1 MKVLGFLQRHAA
13 AVWLATLVLVALGIG
28 SALRLPSAIY
38 PEVEFPRI
46 VVVARVGG
54 APPDLFLT
62 TVTRPLEQALTS
74 TLGVQRIRSKTIR
87 GATEISLQFAP
98 ATDMWRALQLT
109 DARIAEVRPSLPTE
123 TDIIVERVT
132 TGSFPVLTFN
142 VAGPVDPRELRE
154 IAEFTVRP
162 ALANVPGVGRIE
174 VLGGDVREVEVILR
188 PEATAALRLSPS
200 QVAAKLQVGL
210 GLAAVGRFDEGR
222 QLVTVIADA
231 LPKSLKEIADLP
243 VATSPEGVSVTLS
256 SIAEVLEGH
265 EDRTMRVGGPGGEA
279 VSISVARVAG
289 ASTPAVVKA
298 ATAAVHALSANLPP
312 DVTVQAVY
320 DQAVLVRESM
330 TGVRDAILL
339 GIALCA
345 LVIGLFLRDVRA
357 GLLASVAVPLTL
369 AVTFLPMHVGH
380 QTLNLMSL
388 GGMAVAI
395 GLVVDD
401 AIVIVEAI
409 ARHRDAG
416 ANPRDASIA
425 GTAEL
430 AKAVIGTTL
439 TTVVVLVPLAFLDGV
454 VGDFFRA
461 LAFAL
466 TAAVII
472 SLVVALVLV
481 PLASTFCLSS
491 RKQQNSS
498 TLFRYYEPCLKWILP
513 HPRLALLALLVLL
526 GAGAWLAPQ
535 LKRGFLPSVD
545 ESAFVLDYFLP
556 AGTSLATTDQFARAL
571 EQELLATPEVL
582 TFTRRTGAELG
593 PAAATQ
599 LNRGDIMVRLVL
611 PHRRK
616 RSAEDIIADVRSRTQ
631 ARYPEVRVEFVQV
644 LQDVLNDLAGNPRPI
659 EIKLMGQDYG
669 ELNRLASELTK
680 RTSSIPGLVDVYNGQ
695 ELPVPELQF
704 GMQRDAIARMGS
716 TPEEL
721 TRALDAA
728 LRGTRVGGIRRFDR
742 LINIRTRYPDTV
754 RFDPAHVLDLPFVAR
769 DATTSFRAVAD
780 VKRSTSPS
788 QLLHEALQPLVL
800 VTGDHENRDLGSVA
814 DDVERVVRQ
823 LPLTAGCRAV
833 LGGQMASQRDTLR
846 QLTYVG
852 AMGLLLVLAVLAAQF
867 CRLRLA
873 LLVIAMVPAA
883 IVGAILALITTGAA
897 LNAASLMG
905 CVLLVGL
912 VVKNGILLLEEAEN
926 QLTAG
931 LAVHAAVMRASERRL
946 RPVIMTTVATLA
958 GLLPLAFGI
967 GAGSEM
973 QRPLAIAVI
982 GGLLTSTAATL
993 GFIPPFAVWLLRS
1006 HIPLSRSEQGQ

>member
-1 MKVLGFLQRHAA
+1 MKTLEFLRRHAA

-28 SALRLPSAIY
+28 CALRLPSGIY

-98 ATDMWRALQLT
+98 NTDMWRALQLT
-109 DARIAEVRPSLPTE
+109 DARIAEVRSSLPPETE
-123 TDIIVERVT
+123 IIVERVT

-142 VAGPVDPRELRE
+142 VAGPVDPRDLRE
-154 IAEFTVRP
+154 IAEFVVRP
-162 ALANVPGVGRIE
+162 ALANVSGVGRIE
-174 VLGGDVREVEVILR
+174 VLGGDMREVEVILK
-188 PEATAALRLSPS
+188 PEATAALRLSPA
-200 QVAAKLQVGL
+200 QVAEKLQVGL
-210 GLAAVGRFDEGR
+210 GLSAVGRFDEAR
-222 QLVTVIADA
+222 QLVTVISDA
-231 LPKSLKEIADLP
+231 LPRNLKEISDMPIA
-243 VATSPEGVSVTLS
+243 VSPDGASIPLS
-256 SIAEVLEGH
+256 SIAEIVEGH
-265 EDRTMRVGGPGGEA
+265 EDRTMRIGGPRGET
-279 VSISVARVAG
+279 VSVSVARLPG
-289 ASTPAVVKA
+289 ASTPAVVDA
-298 ATAAVHALSANLPP
+298 ATTAVRLLSASLPSG
-312 DVTVQAVY
+312 VTVQPVY
-320 DQAVLVRESM
+320 DQGVLVRESM
-330 TGVRDAILL
+330 AGVRDAILF

-357 GLLASVAVPLTL
+357 GLLAGVAVPLTL
-369 AVTFLPMHVGH
+369 AITFLPMYAGH

-416 ANPRDASIA
+416 ADPKLASLA

-439 TTVVVLVPLAFLDGV
+439 TTVVVLIPLAFLDGV

-466 TAAVII
+466 TAAVLI
-472 SLVVALVLV
+472 SLGVALVLV
-481 PLASTFCLSS
+481 PLASGFSLSS
-491 RKQQNSS
+491 RKQATQSA
-498 TLFRYYEPCLKWILP
+498 LYRFYEPILRRILE
-513 HPRLALLALLVLL
+513 HPGLASLAFMILLAVGALLT
-526 GAGAWLAPQ
+526 PQ

-556 AGTSLATTDQFARAL
+556 AGTSLATTDKAAQSL
-571 EQELLATPEVL
+571 EKELVATPEVL

-611 PHRRK
+611 PAKRR
-616 RSAEDIIADVRSRTQ
+616 RSAEDIIADLRSRTE

-659 EIKLMGQDYG
+659 EIKLLGQDYG
-669 ELNRLASELTK
+669 ELNRLGTK
-680 RTSSIPGLVDVYNGQ
+680 LAESISSVPGLVDVYNGQ
-695 ELPVPELQF
+695 ELPVPELHF
-704 GMQRDAIARMGS
+704 GMQRDAIARLGG
-716 TPEEL
+716 TPDDL

-742 LINIRTRYPDTV
+742 LIGIRTRYPDTV
-754 RFDPAHVLDLPFVAR
+754 RFDAAHVLDLPFVAH
-769 DATTSFRAVAD
+769 DSTTSFRAVAD
-780 VKRSTSPS
+780 ISRSMSPS
-788 QLLHEALQPLVL
+788 QLLHEALQPLVA
-800 VTGDHENRDLGSVA
+800 VTGDHEHRDLGSVA
-814 DDVERVVRQ
+814 DDVDRIVRQ
-823 LPLTAGCRAV
+823 LQMPPGYRAV

-852 AMGLLLVLAVLAAQF
+852 SMGLLLVLAVLAAQF
-867 CRLRLA
+867 RRLRLA

-883 IVGAILALITTGAA
+883 IVGAILSLVVTGAA

-912 VVKNGILLLEEAEN
+912 VVKNGVLLLEEAEN
-926 QLTAG
+926 QLAAG
-931 LAVHAAVMRASERRL
+931 TSVVDAVMHASERRL

-958 GLLPLAFGI
+958 GLFPLALGI

-993 GFIPPFAVWLLRS
+993 GFVPPFAVWLLRG
-1006 HIPLSRSEQGQ
+1006 RSIAKVH

>member
-1 MKVLGFLQRHAA
+1 MKALEFLRRHAA
-13 AVWLATLVLVALGIG
+13 AVWLVTLVLVALGIG

-54 APPDLFLT
+54 SPPDLFLT
-62 TVTRPLEQALTS
+62 TITRPLEQALTS

-98 ATDMWRALQLT
+98 NTDMWRALQLT
-109 DARIAEVRPSLPTE
+109 DARIAEVRSSLPPETE
-123 TDIIVERVT
+123 VIVERVT

-142 VAGPVDPRELRE
+142 VAGPADPRDLRE
-154 IAEFTVRP
+154 IAEFVVRP
-162 ALANVPGVGRIE
+162 ALTNVSGVGRIE
-174 VLGGDVREVEVILR
+174 VLGGDVREVEVILK

-200 QVAAKLQVGL
+200 QVAEKLQAGL

-231 LPKSLKEIADLP
+231 LPKSLKEISDLP
-243 VATSPEGVSVTLS
+243 IAMSSDGVSVPLS
-256 SIAEVLEGH
+256 SIAEVVEGH
-265 EDRTMRVGGPGGEA
+265 EDRTVRIGGPRGET
-279 VSISVARVAG
+279 VSLSIARLPG
-289 ASTPAVVKA
+289 ASTPAVVEA
-298 ATAAVHALSANLPP
+298 ATAAVRALSTSMPNG
-312 DVTVQAVY
+312 VTIQAVY
-320 DQAVLVRESM
+320 DQASLVRESM
-330 TGVRDAILL
+330 ASVRDAILL

-345 LVIGLFLRDVRA
+345 LVIGLFLRDIRA
-357 GLLASVAVPLTL
+357 GLLAGIAVPLTL
-369 AVTFLPMHVGH
+369 AITFVPMVMGH

-409 ARHRDAG
+409 ARRRDAG
-416 ANPRDASIA
+416 ATPIVASMT
-425 GTAEL
+425 GTADL

-439 TTVVVLVPLAFLDGV
+439 TTVVVLIPLAFLEGV

-466 TAAVII
+466 TAAVLI

-481 PLASTFCLSS
+481 PLASSFSLLGQPQP
-491 RKQQNSS
+491 QQSA
-498 TLFRYYEPCLKWILP
+498 LFRYYEPFLT
-513 HPRLALLALLVLL
+513 RVLARPGHAVMAFAILL
-526 GAGAWLAPQ
+526 GAGALLAPQ

-556 AGTSLATTDQFARAL
+556 SGTSLATTDQFARAL
-571 EQELLATPEVL
+571 EKELVATPEVL

-599 LNRGDIMVRLVL
+599 LNRGDIMVRLRL
-611 PHRRK
+611 PSQRK
-616 RSAEDIIADVRSRTQ
+616 RSAEDVIADLRSRAQ
-631 ARYPEVRVEFVQV
+631 ARYPQVRIEFVQV

-659 EIKLMGQDYG
+659 EVKLLGQDYA
-669 ELNRLASELTK
+669 ELNRLGAELAK
-680 RTSSIPGLVDVYNGQ
+680 RISAIPGLVDVYNGQ
-695 ELPVPELQF
+695 ELPVPELHF
-704 GMQRDAIARMGS
+704 GMQRDAIARLDS
-716 TPEEL
+716 TPDDI
-721 TRALDAA
+721 THALDAA

-742 LINIRTRYPDTV
+742 LIGIRTRYPDTV

-769 DATTSFRAVAD
+769 DSTTSFRAVATIS
-780 VKRSTSPS
+780 RSTSPS
-788 QLLHEALQPLVL
+788 QLLHEALQPLVA
-800 VTGDHENRDLGSVA
+800 VTGDHEHRDLGSVA
-814 DDVERVVRQ
+814 DDVDQVVRQ
-823 LPLTAGCRAV
+823 MQLPSGCRAV

-852 AMGLLLVLAVLAAQF
+852 AMGMLLVLAVLAAQF
-867 CRLRLA
+867 RRVRLA

-883 IVGAILALITTGAA
+883 IVGAILSLVIAGVA

-912 VVKNGILLLEEAEN
+912 VVKNGVLLLEEAEN
-926 QLTAG
+926 QLAAG
-931 LAVHAAVMRASERRL
+931 VPVVLAVTRASERRL
-946 RPVIMTTVATLA
+946 RPVIMTTAATLA
-958 GLLPLAFGI
+958 GLFPLALGI

-993 GFIPPFAVWLLRS
+993 GFIPPFAVWLLKGRS
-1006 HIPLSRSEQGQ
+1006 NA